1 MKTSNFKRIAVAG
14 AVSGALGLA
23 AIGLGA
29 GTASADDELDA
40 IAPLVPG
47 GLSGDWQSYLPLIE
61 SVGDLGSIANLGDL
75 GSVGQLGGLGDLG
88 SIANLGDLQ
97 GLMRL
102 AGGF

>member
-14 AVSGALGLA
+14 AVSGALSLA

-47 GLSGDWQSYLPLIE
+47 GLSEDWQSYLPLIE

-75 GSVGQLGGLGDLG
+75 GSLGGLGDLG
-88 SIANLGDLQ
+88 SIANLSDLQ
-97 GLMRL
+97 GLMGL